1 VPVSLS
7 PAGTQRNVR
16 SLLTTEAVMPAR
28 DHALVDSGSAQRWKL
43 PIRGLGAAALF
54 AAALAIP
61 AADSAAAPA
70 CGPRSELLKQLS
82 QRYSEAPVAVGLASD
97 GSLIELLT
105 SGNGASWTLI
115 VSQPHGPS
123 CLIAAGES
131 WQSLKQVAA
140 GDLGI

>member
-1 VPVSLS
+1 VSIFAS
-7 PAGTQRNVR
+7 GTQRNVR
-16 SLLTTEAVMPAR
+16 SSLTTEAVMPAQ
-28 DHALVDSGSAQRWKL
+28 DYALVDSRFAQRWKL
-43 PIRGLGAAALF
+43 AIRGLCAAVLLAAAM
-54 AAALAIP
+54 AIP
-61 AADSAAAPA
+61 ATDTAAAPA

>member
-1 VPVSLS
+1 
-7 PAGTQRNVR
+7 
-16 SLLTTEAVMPAR
+16 MP
-28 DHALVDSGSAQRWKL
+28 DYEFALVDSRFAQRWML
-43 PIRGLGAAALF
+43 PIRGLGAAVLL

-61 AADSAAAPA
+61 AANSVAAPA

-82 QRYSEAPVAVGLASD
+82 QRYSEAPVAIGLASD